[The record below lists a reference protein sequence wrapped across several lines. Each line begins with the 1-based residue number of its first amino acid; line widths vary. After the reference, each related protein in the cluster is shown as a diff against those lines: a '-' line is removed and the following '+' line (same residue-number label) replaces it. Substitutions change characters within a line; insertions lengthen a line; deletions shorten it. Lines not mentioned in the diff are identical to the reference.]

1 MMRENGSSMGVGSSD
16 RIVAADRIAI
26 YSQDSAWEGISYSGS
41 TLTEYGCGLFTVHHA
56 MQWVGIDPVPSP
68 AAMAETDRKRGFYS
82 NEASYFTRSA
92 GVHGY
97 FAEDLWK
104 SCYDADTFRN
114 SLTEVFARGGAVT
127 LHVSGINRWSVNG
140 RINGHYFLGVGIS
153 DDGDKVHI
161 VDSSA
166 GTTLGVVRDTTYNA
180 YCHDGS
186 AFIPLDKGW
195 GVDETIRAVSFG
207 RKSAY
212 ASGCEY
218 WVDIGFIQQKQAFY
232 DASGSRADACWT
244 VAIFSDAPP
253 PAGQRQSPPVQRAIR
268 AGACPD

>member
-1 MMRENGSSMGVGSSD
+1 MGAGSSD

-26 YSQDSAWEGISYSGS
+26 YSQDSAWEGIGYSGS
-41 TLTEYGCGLFTVHHA
+41 TLKEYGCGLFTVHHA

-68 AAMAETDRKRGFYS
+68 AAMAETDRKRGFFS

-97 FAEDLWK
+97 SAEDLWS
-104 SCYDADTFRN
+104 SCYELEPFRN
-114 SLTEVFARGGAVT
+114 RLTQVFARGGAVT

-140 RINGHYFLGVGIS
+140 RIDGHYLLGVGIS
-153 DDGDKVHI
+153 DDGCKVHV

-180 YCHDGS
+180 YYHDGS

-195 GVDETIRAVSFG
+195 DIVETIRAVSFG

-218 WVDIGFIQQKQAFY
+218 WVDIGFIRQQQAFY

-244 VAIFSDAPP
+244 VAIFHDAP
-253 PAGQRQSPPVQRAIR
+253 ASSEYSRRYSGQRSRSS
-268 AGACPD
+268 ACVPEASTLPFSR